1 MALEEMIASARRLER
16 LNERAAE
23 IAAPLLEARLKA
35 SATAGTT
42 PDGKAWAP
50 TKRGARAMPGAAK
63 AISVR
68 AIGPTIRV
76 TLEGVEVFHNFGRPG
91 HEERRQIIPDNG
103 AAMPA
108 MVREVLDE
116 ALAKAWAELA

>member
-1 MALEEMIASARRLER
+1 MALEEMIAHARSLER

-35 SATAGTT
+35 SAAAGTT

-50 TKRGARAMPGAAK
+50 TKRGARAMPGAAR
-63 AISVR
+63 AVSVR

-76 TLEGVEVFHNFGRPG
+76 SLDGVEVFHNFGRPG
-91 HEERRQIIPDNG
+91 HEERRQIIPDNSG
-103 AAMPA
+103 TMPD
-108 MVREVLDE
+108 MVREVLDL
-116 ALAKAWAELA
+116 ALAKAWEELT